1 MPIGSKPVVEM
12 TELLL
17 LAITA
22 AATTTGA
29 IVGWLTYKARYT
41 VPRYMVKEQRVT
53 VIETDSDTRQKLRML
68 HCRTVRDPHFSDWR
82 ITEVCV
88 SNYREKWLAKID
100 WQTFEGNIV
109 TVPHLDWKRRI
120 KLEDGDTYA
129 DVILHSDAP
138 KDLNQIL
145 LSLRIKLIANERV
158 VRKVWIRCALS
169 SIKKQIALFGK
180 KSRIREAH

>member
-53 VIETDSDTRQKLRML
+53 VMETDSVTS
-68 HCRTVRDPHFSDWR
+68 P
-82 ITEVCV
+82 
-88 SNYREKWLAKID
+88 KI
-100 WQTFEGNIV
+100 
-109 TVPHLDWKRRI
+109 
-120 KLEDGDTYA
+120 
-129 DVILHSDAP
+129 
-138 KDLNQIL
+138 
-145 LSLRIKLIANERV
+145 
-158 VRKVWIRCALS
+158 
-169 SIKKQIALFGK
+169 
-180 KSRIREAH
+180 